1 MAYKD
6 KFSET
11 VELDLDTVAVE
22 LAIKI
27 VMQEGQ
33 LRFREKLTAL
43 LEKEVAEARSNAP
56 DPSLNWE
63 DGVNYVIYLLKEI
76 DLDERSE

>member
-22 LAIKI
+22 LAVKI

-33 LRFREKLTAL
+33 LRFREKLTDL
-43 LEKEVAEARSNAP
+43 LEKEVTEARSNAP
-56 DPSLNWE
+56 DPSLSWE

-76 DLDERSE
+76 DLDERS